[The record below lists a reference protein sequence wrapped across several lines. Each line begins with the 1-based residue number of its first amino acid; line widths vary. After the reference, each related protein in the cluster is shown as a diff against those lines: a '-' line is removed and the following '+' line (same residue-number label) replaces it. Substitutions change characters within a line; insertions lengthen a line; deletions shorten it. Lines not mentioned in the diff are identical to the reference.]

1 MVASSTQTTVSL
13 PGRLTCLWHAN
24 TVEQMSVVDVGDG
37 TARSTRVMASD
48 QSSSGSDPGDS
59 ESDVSATDPRQCQ
72 VAGGDNRAPEPAAA
86 PHTPPVSSPGSM
98 FDFDELEARS
108 PVESDVSMGH
118 IRLLSYNGHID
129 DTSIP
134 DHVEEEVPVIDDPMF
149 VEIDENAPESEEDP
163 IDTEYF
169 EHLSRCASDRGNK
182 RIGSEY
188 HKRWLHSRSFIQQG
202 MAKQGTVKRRVRHL
216 EASQNDPAME
226 STVVLPR
233 ADEPGEGETP
243 RKRKTRTRSLM
254 TLPTSP
260 ARKIG
265 SQRMKMARGIT
276 VDSGAADNVLPRRI
290 LRKWM
295 RVRQSQAS
303 RNGVHYVAANGSRIR
318 NEGEVDFKF
327 ETKNGDKHSWTFQV
341 AEVNKVLA
349 SVSALVDSGHT
360 VTFDKDP
367 ATGVDL
373 SRIIHKK
380 TGRSVPMRRERN
392 VWTIDTFV
400 NDDAGFSRQE

>member
-1 MVASSTQTTVSL
+1 
-13 PGRLTCLWHAN
+13 
-24 TVEQMSVVDVGDG
+24 MSVVDVGEG
-37 TARSTRVMASD
+37 TAQSTRVMASD
-48 QSSSGSDPGDS
+48 QSSSDSEPGDS

-108 PVESDVSMGH
+108 PVESDVSLGH
-118 IRLLSYNGHID
+118 VRLLSYHGHIN
-129 DTSIP
+129 DTTIP
-134 DHVEEEVPVIDDPMF
+134 DHVEEEVPDIDDPMF
-149 VEIDENAPESEEDP
+149 VEIDES
-163 IDTEYF
+163 
-169 EHLSRCASDRGNK
+169 
-182 RIGSEY
+182 
-188 HKRWLHSRSFIQQG
+188 SRSFSQQG
-202 MAKQGTVKRRVRHL
+202 MAKQGTVKRRIRHL
-216 EASQNDPAME
+216 EASQKDPATE

-243 RKRKTRTRSLM
+243 RKRKPRTRSLM

-303 RNGVHYVAANGSRIR
+303 RDGVHYVAANGSRIR

-327 ETKNGDKHSWTFQV
+327 ETKNGDKHSWVFQV

-349 SVSALVDSGHT
+349 SVSSLVDSGHT

-367 ATGVDL
+367 ETGVDL

-380 TGRSVPMRRERN
+380 TGKSVPMRRDRN